1 VEKIIPCNRYLIFIN
16 RFVTY
21 NIFKEYIKLFRIHQ
35 WLKNFLIFVPF
46 ILSDKEFNILI
57 LQKLLLGFLCFS
69 LIASS
74 LYILNDLLDLKFDR
88 KHYIK
93 KFRPIAAGNISAKYA
108 FFTAILLI
116 LISISL
122 LTNVVNDAANQLNNF
137 FLILI
142 FYFLLGLF
150 YSLII
155 KKIIIFDISTLAIF
169 YLLRLKIGAVIVGI
183 ELSFWLICFSFFL
196 FFSLAALKR
205 VIEIS
210 NNKKSKKVIFG
221 RGYFI
226 IDKSFLQLI
235 GIITGLISILIFAL
249 YLNSETIINL
259 YKTPKWLLA
268 NILLFFFWV
277 IYIWFKA
284 NRNEVDE
291 DIIKFF
297 FKNILSILLLLFF
310 ILFFI
315 LSKY

>member
-1 VEKIIPCNRYLIFIN
+1 VIYSIFN
-16 RFVTY
+16 
-21 NIFKEYIKLFRIHQ
+21 EYIKVFRIHQ
-35 WLKNFLIFVPF
+35 WLKNFLIFIPF
-46 ILSDKEFNILI
+46 ILSDKEFNIVI
-57 LQKLLLGFLCFS
+57 LQKLLLGFLSFS

-74 LYILNDLLDLKFDR
+74 LYILNDLLDLRFDR
-88 KHYIK
+88 KHHIK
-93 KFRPIAAGNISAKYA
+93 KFRPIASGNIRARYA

-122 LTNVVNDAANQLNNF
+122 LTNLINEVTNQENNF
-137 FLILI
+137 LLILI

-169 YLLRLKIGAVIVGI
+169 YLIRLKIGGVIVGI

-221 RGYFI
+221 RGYCI

-249 YLNSETIINL
+249 YLNSETITNL
-259 YKTPKWLLA
+259 YKTPKWLLV
-268 NILLFFFWV
+268 NIFLYFFWV

-297 FKNILSILLLLFF
+297 FKNTLSIFLLFLF